1 MKLSLHYI
9 LLSCFQSLPTVQ
21 SIFRAMITNSIAKVA
36 AGTGC
41 GSRVIYSYPNLRVGT
56 LISRYKRFL
65 ADVEFDTEAKTT
77 KRVIDSDSL
86 PMATKASDYA
96 GLDTSD
102 HTQVDATGHV
112 AVAAVVT
119 VVHCPNTGS
128 MYKLIPPDNVNPEC
142 ACSTALE
149 GTKRKYPNTLEMIK
163 ENNAWVGVNSALA
176 NKMVEK
182 ALNAK

>member
-1 MKLSLHYI
+1 MTGVQT
-9 LLSCFQSLPTVQ
+9 CALP
-21 SIFRAMITNSIAKVA
+21 I
-36 AGTGC
+36 
-41 GSRVIYSYPNLRVGT
+41 
-56 LISRYKRFL
+56 
-65 ADVEFDTEAKTT
+65 
-77 KRVIDSDSL
+77 
-86 PMATKASDYA
+86 
-96 GLDTSD
+96 LDTSD
-102 HTQVDATGHV
+102 HAQVDATGHV

-182 ALNAK
+182 ALNAKYVFVFSFLSSDRILQNSQKHNLCHYNYVIV